1 VIRARGRED
10 GDGEVCERARASV
23 WLFGAASFGTE
34 VRERLALVRAHLI
47 NRPPNRPHL
56 RFAHQYHG
64 IQLSAPLLLAPALP
78 YMTKLSPSLS
88 HCWSSFDFY
97 FGPSRLPLSTL
108 PPAGTKWGLLCAGL
122 SRTCNT
128 PDLLT
133 AVMSLTFTQ
142 VLCAIGF
149 EGPSRRSLFRHASTR
164 PPHGRSLHPPEPRR
178 GIWHTTAHPSRMQEQ
193 EKPPCRGLV
202 PHYRRS
208 FARLFPRRHCACR
221 SLRAHETQNIT
232 HQRGRPSV

>member
-1 VIRARGRED
+1 LISILGHRAFPSRH
-10 GDGEVCERARASV
+10 C
-23 WLFGAASFGTE
+23 
-34 VRERLALVRAHLI
+34 
-47 NRPPNRPHL
+47 RP
-56 RFAHQYHG
+56 
-64 IQLSAPLLLAPALP
+64 LAPNGAYCAEP
-78 YMTKLSPSLS
+78 ES
-88 HCWSSFDFY
+88 CCI
-97 FGPSRLPLSTL
+97 
-108 PPAGTKWGLLCAGL
+108 CAGL

-202 PHYRRS
+202 PRYRRS

>member
-108 PPAGTKWGLLCAGL
+108 PPAGTKWGLLCRTGVLLHMRRPQQNVQHSRLAHCSHVANFYSGVVRYRVRGSFPTVAL
-122 SRTCNT
+122 SARQYPHAPWPLSSPSRT
-128 PDLLT
+128 
-133 AVMSLTFTQ
+133 
-142 VLCAIGF
+142 
-149 EGPSRRSLFRHASTR
+149 
-164 PPHGRSLHPPEPRR
+164 
-178 GIWHTTAHPSRMQEQ
+178 
-193 EKPPCRGLV
+193 
-202 PHYRRS
+202 
-208 FARLFPRRHCACR
+208 
-221 SLRAHETQNIT
+221 
-232 HQRGRPSV
+232 